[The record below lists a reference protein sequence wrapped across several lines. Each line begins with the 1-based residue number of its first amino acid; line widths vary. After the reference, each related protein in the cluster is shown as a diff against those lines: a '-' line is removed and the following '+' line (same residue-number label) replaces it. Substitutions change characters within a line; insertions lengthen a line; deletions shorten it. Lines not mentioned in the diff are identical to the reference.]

1 MESLEEVR
9 VILLGK
15 TVVETSVPTWRPV
28 LAVAEVKEVT
38 SKILEGTAVDALVQ
52 PILSVGLEEGVAASE
67 D

>member
-1 MESLEEVR
+1 M
-9 VILLGK
+9 GK

-52 PILSVGLEEGVAASE
+52 PILSVGLEEDVAASE